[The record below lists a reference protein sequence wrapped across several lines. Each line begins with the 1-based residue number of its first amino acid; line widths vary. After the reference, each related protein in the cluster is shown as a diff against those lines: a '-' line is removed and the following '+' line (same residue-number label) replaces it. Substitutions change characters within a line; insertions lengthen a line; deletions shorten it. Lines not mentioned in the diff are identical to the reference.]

1 MARANELSL
10 PFAYLEIPMPIYIF
24 LAHLQ
29 NSPLGFAFIILH
41 AHLQLRVGVIKLEVG
56 RVEDDV
62 EGRPDGQV
70 GLNERRQSSRIG
82 VAILCMS
89 RNIRFEQLNLFQ
101 IVCQSI
107 YCVCNALN

>member
-1 MARANELSL
+1 
-10 PFAYLEIPMPIYIF
+10 MPINIF
-24 LAHLQ
+24 LAHL
-29 NSPLGFAFIILH
+29 SSLSSLGFAFIIVH

-56 RVEDDV
+56 RVEDNV

-70 GLNERRQSSRIG
+70 GLNERRQLSRIG

-101 IVCQSI
+101 IVCQLELHWDSRAGD
-107 YCVCNALN
+107 VRF